1 MSHTDRPLVWLRGD
15 VTAPPFSLDARREAG
30 FLLRMLQRGEKLSM
44 PQSRPVS
51 LIGRRC
57 HELRVRDEDKTWRIL
72 YRLDDDAILILH
84 VFSKKTQRT
93 PQTVVDAC
101 RALLSRYD
109 AL

>member
-1 MSHTDRPLVWLRGD
+1 M
-15 VTAPPFSLDARREAG
+15 
-30 FLLRMLQRGEKLSM
+30 
-44 PQSRPVS
+44 
-51 LIGRRC
+51 
-57 HELRVRDEDKTWRIL
+57 RDEDKTWRIL

>member
-1 MSHTDRPLVWLRGD
+1 
-15 VTAPPFSLDARREAG
+15 
-30 FLLRMLQRGEKLSM
+30 MLQRGEKLSM

-72 YRLDDDAILILH
+72 HRLDDDAILILH